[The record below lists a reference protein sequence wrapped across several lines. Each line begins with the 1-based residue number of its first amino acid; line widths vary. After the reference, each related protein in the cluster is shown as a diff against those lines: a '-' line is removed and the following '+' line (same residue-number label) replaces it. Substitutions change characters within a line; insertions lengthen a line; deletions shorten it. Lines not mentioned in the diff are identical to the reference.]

1 VSKGADLIVNNFW
14 AGRLWFILTAF
25 LLLLLSG
32 LILNLAIQTEISSF
46 YWMIIPSIL
55 FEEMLKSSYLI
66 IADIKII
73 NFIFI
78 FIFWFI
84 VTI

>member
-14 AGRLWFILTAF
+14 AGKLWFILTAF